1 MKRDDVEMSSKK
13 GTLLGIECLK
23 PENSQD
29 NSVRMEEEKRKESLK
44 EGDFNNEDNEQGEEE
59 DIRRKIN

>member
-1 MKRDDVEMSSKK
+1 MKRDAVEMSSKK

-44 EGDFNNEDNEQGEEE
+44 EGDFNNEDNE
-59 DIRRKIN
+59 

>member
-13 GTLLGIECLK
+13 GTLLGIEYLK